1 MACCKR
7 RYSKIKTNG
16 KKSFRELGRD
26 RTRSMIEK
34 EEFGEDIALTKFAK
48 KTGEDFRNKIY
59 WEYKEGI
66 LFCP

>member
-1 MACCKR
+1 
-7 RYSKIKTNG
+7 
-16 KKSFRELGRD
+16 
-26 RTRSMIEK
+26 MIEK